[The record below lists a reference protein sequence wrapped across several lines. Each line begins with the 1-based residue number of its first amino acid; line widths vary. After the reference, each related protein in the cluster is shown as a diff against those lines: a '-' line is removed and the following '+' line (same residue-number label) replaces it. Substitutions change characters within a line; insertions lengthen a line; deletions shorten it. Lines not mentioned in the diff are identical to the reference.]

1 MVHESG
7 AQLPGPGVGLD
18 LNGVTIDKT
27 CRDGA
32 GVRVVPVPGAGNTVT
47 DTLCCFEN
55 VKLYF
60 LLEIYIFFRKVQLR
74 NKLNSFSR
82 EVSK

>member
-27 CRDGA
+27 CHDGA
-32 GVRVVPVPGAGNTVT
+32 GVRVVPVPGAGNI
-47 DTLCCFEN
+47 
-55 VKLYF
+55 F
-60 LLEIYIFFRKVQLR
+60 LLPTLFAALEMSNYTSSWRFIFSSEKFSCEI
-74 NKLNSFSR
+74 N
-82 EVSK
+82 